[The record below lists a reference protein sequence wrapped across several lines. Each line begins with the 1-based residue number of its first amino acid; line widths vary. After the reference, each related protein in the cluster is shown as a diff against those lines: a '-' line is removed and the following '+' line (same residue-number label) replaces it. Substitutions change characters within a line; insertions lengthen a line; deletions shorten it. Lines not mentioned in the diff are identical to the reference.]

1 MNIHSQINGLC
12 KQIVDKFKPQK
23 VILFGS
29 HAYGSPNEDS
39 DVDLLVIMQFE
50 GRSVRQAIKI
60 RQNISSEFPLDLMV
74 RTPEQLKRRLLLGD
88 FFFNEIINSGKVL
101 YESGN

>member
-1 MNIHSQINGLC
+1 MC
-12 KQIVDKFKPQK
+12 EQIVDKFKPQK

-29 HAYGSPNEDS
+29 HAYGNPNEDS
-39 DVDLLVIMQFE
+39 DVDLLVVMQFE

-60 RQNISSEFPLDLMV
+60 RQNISCEVPLDLMV
-74 RTPEQLKRRLLLGD
+74 RTPEQISRRLSLGD
-88 FFFNEIINSGKVL
+88 FFFNEIISSGKVL